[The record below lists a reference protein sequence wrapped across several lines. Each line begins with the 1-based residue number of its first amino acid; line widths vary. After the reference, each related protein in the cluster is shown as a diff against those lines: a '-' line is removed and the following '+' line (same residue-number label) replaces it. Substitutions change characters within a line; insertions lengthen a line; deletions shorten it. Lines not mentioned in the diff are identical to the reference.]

1 MLPKVALVSLLSL
14 VLVLSAAGL
23 ECRIYVSSS
32 DGINN
37 TSCWTG
43 GLQTPCATIDL
54 AIQGTPTL
62 QYNCSSGILINLSPG
77 TYTLDTTSLL
87 EQQLLR
93 NNVSIIGM
101 RDGSRY
107 EEVSIT
113 CLHVSSS
120 SYNWLKYIVFQC
132 VTLYNCNIVPVTC
145 TEPSSDFA
153 AHNKPVLGNEA
164 CPNYTLHLYN
174 IDTVFLYCYD
184 YYQYDNCQCDYL
196 SFNADITDTCTNN
209 DYDWIYGLNV
219 CISINSSMNDCY
231 IIPQPSSGYDYYND
245 KSYYVNKCFNDYI
258 GAGPIEV
265 SIYTETLNLINI
277 NASRTVTVT
286 TECIGNRDCN
296 TINTCN
302 ISLEPHY
309 KLPCLPQYIPYIDCC
324 YNNSTDE
331 SYINCESKGVLINN
345 IYTCVECNEY
355 SLLVF
360 FVIEIFVITVMVLLI
375 MILNIQLTNGS
386 INGVVFYA
394 QVIMSIYS
402 VYYYYYYYPDPEN
415 KILSFFEIPCN
426 IFNLDLTQFMYN
438 YSICTSD
445 RMTPLGAISFWY
457 VIGFYPLLLLLLLY
471 IWMTLYHKGFKYVV
485 FITRPFHRCMARFW
499 SMTGIEPSFTDSIAS
514 IYILCFTQLTAT
526 SFKILSFTPIIPG
539 FNDTKF
545 FYDIKQDYFKGVH
558 GAAGFFA
565 ILVLLFLIILPTL
578 CILFYPFKWFQK
590 LLDCLHLRKPLL
602 ITLADVFTG
611 PYKNGT
617 ENTFDYRFMAGL
629 YLLAKIFISS
639 QYIMSYFFI
648 LLIPIS
654 QAFCSF
660 LLAVIVIIFRP
671 FRRNIHNFSEFLM
684 MFVVMG
690 IGCASSV
697 ASWYFLSYDSTIS
710 SDDILYPILV
720 IVIPV
725 VNGLIFFSIIPGYII
740 YQVYKVIKSCHYYRK
755 KKIPV
760 IPTEQEYEDDVIPI
774 ENNWAADRME
784 NPQDYDEHH
793 VPLKPYDLLP
803 INKQPSVAAAVE
815 ELKRPLLDTQN

>member
-1 MLPKVALVSLLSL
+1 MLPKVVLASLLSL

-87 EQQLLR
+87 EQQVLR

-120 SYNWLKYIVFQC
+120 SYNWLRYIVFQC
-132 VTLYNCNIVPVTC
+132 VSLYNCNNVPVTC
-145 TEPSSDFA
+145 TEPSFDLTT
-153 AHNKPVLGNEA
+153 HNEPVLGNEA
-164 CPNYTLHLYN
+164 CPNYKLHLYN
-174 IDTVFLYCYD
+174 IDMADLYCYD

-196 SFNADITDTCTNN
+196 SFNANITDTCSNI
-209 DYDWIYGLNV
+209 DYAWIYGLNV
-219 CISINSSMNDCY
+219 CISINSSSNDCY
-231 IIPQPSSGYDYYND
+231 NVSQQTSRYNCSSN
-245 KSYYVNKCFNDYI
+245 KSYHVNKCFNDYI
-258 GAGPIEV
+258 NADPIEV
-265 SIYTETLNLINI
+265 SLYIETLNLINI

-296 TINTCN
+296 AINTCN
-302 ISLEPHY
+302 IDLEPQY

-324 YNNSTDE
+324 YNNSTYE
-331 SYINCESKGVLINN
+331 RYINCESKGVPINN
-345 IYTCVECNEY
+345 IYTCVECDEY

-375 MILNIQLTNGS
+375 IILNIQLTNGS
-386 INGVVFYA
+386 INGVVFYS
-394 QVIMSIYS
+394 QIMMSSFSII
-402 VYYYYYYYPDPEN
+402 YYYYYQDPEN
-415 KILSFFEIPCN
+415 KVLSFFEIPCN
-426 IFNLDLTQFMYN
+426 IFNLDFTQFMYN

-445 RMTPLGAISFWY
+445 HMSPLGAISFWY

-471 IWMTLYHKGFKYVV
+471 IWMTLYHKGFKCVV

-499 SMTGIEPSFTDSIAS
+499 SMTGIEPSFTHSIAS
-514 IYILCFTQLTAT
+514 IYTLCFTQLTAT
-526 SFKILSFTPIIPG
+526 SFKILSFNNRTLT
-539 FNDTKF
+539 FDDTKF
-545 FYDIKQDYFKGVH
+545 FYDIKQDYFKGAH
-558 GAAGFFA
+558 GAAGFVA
-565 ILVLLFLIILPTL
+565 IIVLLFLIILPTL
-578 CILFYPFKWFQK
+578 CILSYPFKWFQK

-629 YLLAKIFISS
+629 YLLAKIFILS
-639 QYIMSYFFI
+639 QYMMYNFI
-648 LLIPIS
+648 FLIPMF
-654 QAFCSF
+654 QAFGSF

-690 IGCASSV
+690 IGCISSV
-697 ASWYFLSYDSTIS
+697 TFYMYGMQMSFLSCEE
-710 SDDILYPILV
+710 DILGIKYLFI
-720 IVIPV
+720 IPV
-725 VNGLIFFSIIPGYII
+725 VNSLVFFSIIPGYII
-740 YQVYKVIKSCHYYRK
+740 YQVYKVIKACHRYHRRNN
-755 KKIPV
+755 PV
-760 IPTEQEYEDDVIPI
+760 AISDQEEAYLPLDNDWI
-774 ENNWAADRME
+774 ADRIE
-784 NPQDYDEHH
+784 NPQQYNERH
-793 VPLKPYDLLP
+793 VSVTSDDLLP
-803 INKQPSVAAAVE
+803 ENKQPVITTAVE
-815 ELKRPLLDTQN
+815 ELKRPLLDTQI

>member
-1 MLPKVALVSLLSL
+1 MLPKVVLVSLLSL

-87 EQQLLR
+87 EQQVLR

-120 SYNWLKYIVFQC
+120 SYNWLRYIVFQC
-132 VTLYNCNIVPVTC
+132 VSLYNCNTVPVTC
-145 TEPSSDFA
+145 TEPSFDLTT
-153 AHNKPVLGNEA
+153 HNEPVLGNEA
-164 CPNYTLHLYN
+164 CPNYKLHLYN
-174 IDTVFLYCYD
+174 SDNIYTDNALLFCYD
-184 YYQYDNCQCDYL
+184 YYQYDNCKCDYL
-196 SFNADITDTCTNN
+196 SLKPYIIDTCTN
-209 DYDWIYGLNV
+209 DRYDWIYGLNV
-219 CISINSSMNDCY
+219 CISINSSSNDCY
-231 IIPQPSSGYDYYND
+231 NISQQTSRYYCSSS
-245 KSYYVNKCFNDYI
+245 KSYHVNKCFNDYI

-277 NASRTVTVT
+277 NTSRTVTLT
-286 TECIGNRDCN
+286 TKCIGNCDVN

-302 ISLEPHY
+302 IDQEPHY

-345 IYTCVECNEY
+345 IYTCVECDEY

-394 QVIMSIYS
+394 QIIMSIYS

-415 KILSFFEIPCN
+415 KVLSLTEIPCN
-426 IFNLDLTQFMYN
+426 IFNLDLTQFMYD

-445 RMTPLGAISFWY
+445 FMTPLGAISFWY

-471 IWMTLYHKGFKYVV
+471 IWMTLYHKGFKCVV
-485 FITRPFHRCMARFW
+485 FITRPFHCCMARFW

-514 IYILCFTQLTAT
+514 IYILCFTQWTTT
-526 SFKILSFTPIIPG
+526 SFKILSFTPIIPD
-539 FNDTKF
+539 FDTKF
-545 FYDIKQDYFKGVH
+545 FYDMKQDYFKGVH
-558 GAAGFFA
+558 GAAGF
-565 ILVLLFLIILPTL
+565 LQS
-578 CILFYPFKWFQK
+578 W
-590 LLDCLHLRKPLL
+590 
-602 ITLADVFTG
+602 
-611 PYKNGT
+611 
-617 ENTFDYRFMAGL
+617 
-629 YLLAKIFISS
+629 
-639 QYIMSYFFI
+639 SYCF
-648 LLIPIS
+648 
-654 QAFCSF
+654 
-660 LLAVIVIIFRP
+660 
-671 FRRNIHNFSEFLM
+671 
-684 MFVVMG
+684 
-690 IGCASSV
+690 
-697 ASWYFLSYDSTIS
+697 
-710 SDDILYPILV
+710 
-720 IVIPV
+720 
-725 VNGLIFFSIIPGYII
+725 
-740 YQVYKVIKSCHYYRK
+740 
-755 KKIPV
+755 
-760 IPTEQEYEDDVIPI
+760 
-774 ENNWAADRME
+774 
-784 NPQDYDEHH
+784 
-793 VPLKPYDLLP
+793 
-803 INKQPSVAAAVE
+803 
-815 ELKRPLLDTQN
+815 